1 MNSKMEKVLAEKRTR
16 KVAIQGVAG
25 CFHHEAAIKFWGEE
39 IELIPGM
46 TFNEAVD
53 NIESGL
59 ADFGILAIE
68 NSLAGSIIPNYN
80 LLRKSKLKICG
91 EISIHIEQHL
101 MTLPGQKMEDIKE
114 VHSHPMALHQC
125 KDFFMNYPKIKL
137 VESND
142 TALSAK
148 LIAENRTEGRAAIA
162 SKLAAERYGLEI
174 IQRGIESHK
183 DNYTRFLI
191 VTRKLTENHQFVEEE
206 PTNDLK
212 ASIYFQTLHRKG
224 SLAMVLTTI
233 ATYGINLAKIQ
244 SHPVPSKNSLYG
256 FYADLEVENREQFQE
271 VLQDLEHQTTLLEI
285 LGIYKRGGH
294 NE

>member
-1 MNSKMEKVLAEKRTR
+1 MYMEKVLTENQIR

-25 CFHHEAAIKFWGEE
+25 CFHHEAAEKYWGNN
-39 IELIPGM
+39 IDLVPGM
-46 TFNEAVD
+46 TFNEAVY
-53 NIESGL
+53 NIESGN

-80 LLRKSKLKICG
+80 LLRKSKLKVCG
-91 EISIHIEQHL
+91 EISMHIEQHL
-101 MTLPGQKMEDIKE
+101 MALSGQKLEEIRE

-125 KDFFMNYPKIKL
+125 KDFFVDFPNIKL

-148 LIAENRTEGRAAIA
+148 LIAENKISGRAAIA
-162 SKLAAERYGLEI
+162 SKLAAGRYNLDI
-174 IQRGIESHK
+174 LRKGIESHK
-183 DNYTRFLI
+183 ENYTRFLI
-191 VTRKLTENHQFVEEE
+191 VTRKSEANNYFLEEE
-206 PTNDLK
+206 ASSDLK

-224 SLAMVLTTI
+224 SLAMALTTI

-256 FYADLEVENREQFQE
+256 FYADLEVENREQFE
-271 VLQDLEHQTTLLEI
+271 ELLQDLKHQTTLLEI
-285 LGIYKRGGH
+285 LGVYKRGGK